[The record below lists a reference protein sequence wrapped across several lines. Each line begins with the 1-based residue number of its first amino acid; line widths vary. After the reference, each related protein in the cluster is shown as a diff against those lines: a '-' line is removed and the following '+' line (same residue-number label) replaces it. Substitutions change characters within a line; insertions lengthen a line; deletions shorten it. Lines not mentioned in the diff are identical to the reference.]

1 MTSSTCAGSTSGTR
15 RSSSRTHCTAMSSG
29 RARLNEPRNDLARP
43 LRTLATI
50 IASTIG
56 VPIGLRGPARPAFP
70 EERGDALARVRMR
83 EQARERGGLGPQ
95 PVAEQ
100 SAARLTQE
108 RLDHREHVRRLRRER
123 ARDRRRGVEDLG
135 RRDHLLHESPLRGA
149 ASGDG
154 LAAEDH
160 EPRAAGSD
168 DAWQPLR
175 AAATRQDA
183 DADFGQA
190 DARVLGRDPDVARE
204 RDLERATHAEA
215 VDRDDEWLWERLD
228 AVGEALDTLPARV
241 GIRLEERRE
250 LRDVGPGAEAARPR
264 AAQERDARR
273 SVGRERIQRRLE
285 RADDRPAHRV
295 HRRTID
301 RDRRHAARPLEVD
314 ELRRQVTP
322 RAPSRSARG
331 APSCGTCPPRSWVSR
346 SRTRTRRVATISRT
360 WARGTHEARPRSP
373 YTRASTGRP
382 RADAPASAHAGPR

>member
-1 MTSSTCAGSTSGTR
+1 MRAAMAMALSPDAQKRLTVDPGTDVGRPDMIATVLPTFWPCGPSGKPAPRMTSSTCAGSTSGTR
-15 RSSSRTHCTAMSSG
+15 RSSSRTHCTAVSSG

-149 ASGDG
+149 ASVDG

-190 DARVLGRDPDVARE
+190 STRS
-204 RDLERATHAEA
+204 
-215 VDRDDEWLWERLD
+215 
-228 AVGEALDTLPARV
+228 
-241 GIRLEERRE
+241 
-250 LRDVGPGAEAARPR
+250 
-264 AAQERDARR
+264 ARR
-273 SVGRERIQRRLE
+273 WIPS
-285 RADDRPAHRV
+285 PRV
-295 HRRTID
+295 S
-301 RDRRHAARPLEVD
+301 AFG
-314 ELRRQVTP
+314 
-322 RAPSRSARG
+322 SRSAGNSEMSAPALKPRG
-331 APSCGTCPPRSWVSR
+331 PAPRRSATRVAVSVASASSADSSAPTTARLMAFTGGRSIVIIVTPPDR
-346 SRTRTRRVATISRT
+346 SRWTNS
-360 WARGTHEARPRSP
+360 G
-373 YTRASTGRP
+373 GR
-382 RADAPASAHAGPR
+382 